1 MYMPKEEMT
10 TYVRERIRDG
20 NGAITLLRM
29 FPEEEQPAKCR
40 LFSILTLEKGCS
52 VGWHTHDDETEV
64 YYIMEG
70 EAESNDD
77 GVIHT
82 LRPGDVTVT
91 GKGGGHSIINKRDE
105 PMRMLA
111 VVIKD

>member
-10 TYVRERIRDG
+10 TYIRERIRDG
-20 NGAITLLRM
+20 NGAVKLLRM

-40 LFSILTLEKGCS
+40 LFSVITLEKGCS
-52 VGWHTHDDETEV
+52 IGWHTHDDETEI
-64 YYIMEG
+64 YYILEG
-70 EAESNDD
+70 EAETNDN
-77 GVIHT
+77 GTVRT

-91 GKGGGHSIINKRDE
+91 GKGAGHCLENKRDE